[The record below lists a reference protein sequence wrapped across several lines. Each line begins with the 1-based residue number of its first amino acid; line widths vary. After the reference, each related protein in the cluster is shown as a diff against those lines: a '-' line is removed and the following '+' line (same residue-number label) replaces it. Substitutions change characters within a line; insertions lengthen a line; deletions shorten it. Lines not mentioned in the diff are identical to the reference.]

1 MKTTIHGHG
10 HSSLYSKDT
19 MEMVDGKLAD
29 WQIGRL
35 AVAATQVGAA
45 AELDLL
51 RLRSQ
56 LSLRF
61 VRLAPWSSCF

>member
-1 MKTTIHGHG
+1 
-10 HSSLYSKDT
+10 
-19 MEMVDGKLAD
+19 MVDGKSAD